1 MLLKSVKLNR
11 NINNYYR
18 AYAYAYIIRNK
29 RKFKYLNYT
38 QTCILSGRSKS
49 VWSYYNIGRHK
60 INELNRSGSLVN
72 IKPASW

>member
-1 MLLKSVKLNR
+1 MKKKKRIWSQFYKRVYFNQCEFKLMLLKSVKLNR

-49 VWSYYNIGRHK
+49 V
-60 INELNRSGSLVN
+60 
-72 IKPASW
+72 